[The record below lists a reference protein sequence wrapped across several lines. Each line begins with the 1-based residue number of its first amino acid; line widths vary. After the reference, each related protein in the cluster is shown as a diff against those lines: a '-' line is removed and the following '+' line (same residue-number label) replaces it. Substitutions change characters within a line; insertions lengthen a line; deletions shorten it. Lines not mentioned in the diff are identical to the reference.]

1 MVVPRE
7 HDNVHDRYAMT
18 VHHCDKDT
26 GIAVELQAYTIED
39 FCGLLPKT
47 PDLTGMQLSD
57 LCAQLSA
64 KNT

>member
-1 MVVPRE
+1 MFRGM
-7 HDNVHDRYAMT
+7 A